1 MAPVGALGEADRRVK
16 SEWTP
21 LATDFFR
28 HPRVVDCDGPAKL
41 LFIASLCYCQHYVT
55 DGEFPSRVVP
65 MLCAEADA
73 DHGSVGQL
81 VAAGLWSEQ
90 ESAYVIPGWSEW
102 NRPAE
107 QVKRRRQQD
116 RDRKASA
123 RMSGGS
129 SGGQSAGRPAD
140 VHASSSTSS
149 STTDKS
155 SSSTTSPGEP
165 TPVDDDDE
173 RIHQALLVVAERKAK
188 DRAATNPN
196 GYKRSVL
203 KNFATDGTEAEARGW
218 LERYPDL
225 SATQLADVVLGNRN
239 VLATATRAAS

>member
-1 MAPVGALGEADRRVK
+1 MK

-73 DHGSVGQL
+73 DPHDSVGQL
-81 VAAGLWSEQ
+81 VAAGLWTQQ
-90 ESAYVIPGWSEW
+90 ETGYVIPGWSEW

-116 RDRKASA
+116 RERKASA
-123 RMSGGS
+123 RMSAGTS
-129 SGGQSAGRPAD
+129 RGQSAGLPAEF
-140 VHASSSTSS
+140 HASSSTST
-149 STTDKS
+149 STTENSS
-155 SSSTTSPGEP
+155 SSSTTSPGDP
-165 TPVDDDDE
+165 QPVDDDDE

-203 KNFATDGTEAEARGW
+203 KNFATDGTEAEARNW

-225 SATQLADVVLGNRN
+225 TATQLADVVLGNRN
-239 VLATATRAAS
+239 VLTLARRAAS